1 MMQTLRRQIPTLLL
15 LLTLLLSSNP
25 LKAEGIQFFDGT
37 WEEAVELAAKEN
49 KYIMVD
55 AYTDW
60 CGWCKVQDKET
71 FTLDAVGE
79 LVNANFVPIKV
90 DFEKGVG
97 IDLGMKFRVSSYPTI
112 LFFNPAG
119 QLVHTRGGYSPDPQD
134 FINDCNKALSIK
146 EDRIYAFD
154 SRDLTTPFPDLY
166 RNSFRGREN
175 VVWPEEEEVVAFLDK
190 QEDLFDE
197 VSWSVI
203 WRFGGGE
210 KYEHYLMANIG
221 EYEKRYGSDEV
232 RETARGRIQT
242 KVFKAAQEADE
253 EMMLNAVALLDTYH
267 LDDHSDLLKLL
278 YKQLYYERTEEWDNY
293 AQVSE
298 EIVTDENASA
308 NRINSLCWNIY
319 EKIEDQAILAKATTW
334 MKVGLEKEPDNW
346 MYIDTY
352 AALLY
357 KTGNL
362 VEAEKQARKA
372 IQLGEEK
379 GDDVSETKKLLEKI
393 TGKGVS
399 GS

>member
-1 MMQTLRRQIPTLLL
+1 MKTLRRQIPTLLL
-15 LLTLLLSSNP
+15 LLTLLLNSNL

-79 LVNANFVPIKV
+79 VVNPNFIPIKV

-119 QLVHTRGGYSPDPQD
+119 QLVHTRSGYARDPQD
-134 FINDCNKALSIK
+134 FIKDCNKALSIK
-146 EDRIYAFD
+146 EDRIFAFD
-154 SRDLTTPFPDLY
+154 SRDFTTPFPDFYL
-166 RNSFRGREN
+166 NSFRRGEN
-175 VVWPEEEEVVAFLDK
+175 YVWPEEEEVVAFLDK

-210 KYEHYLMANIG
+210 KYEEHLMANLG
-221 EYEKRYGSDEV
+221 EYEKRYGREGV
-232 RETARGRIQT
+232 RETARTRVYM
-242 KVFKAAQEADE
+242 KVYKAAQEADE
-253 EMMLNAVALLDTYH
+253 EMMLAAVALLDTYQ
-267 LDDHSDLLKLL
+267 LDENHELKLY
-278 YKQLYYERTEEWDNY
+278 YKQVFYEQTEEWDNY
-293 AQVSE
+293 ARVSE

-308 NRINSLCWNIY
+308 NQINSICWNIY
-319 EKIEDQAILAKATTW
+319 EKVEDQAILEKATAW
-334 MKVGLEKEPDNW
+334 MKVGLAKEPDNW

-362 VEAEKQARKA
+362 VEAEKQAQKA
-372 IQLGEEK
+372 IELGEEK
-379 GDDVSETKKLLEKI
+379 GEDVSDTKKLLEKI
-393 TGKGVS
+393 TGKKVS